1 MYSTLSNTQRKIVF
15 EKKGKFV
22 VRACPGS
29 GKTYTVAA
37 RLAHLIS
44 DWKLTHQG
52 IAAISF
58 TNTAWQEIQ
67 RQINDHFQME
77 VSYPHFL
84 GTIDSFINRFIFL
97 PFGYLVMKCNSRPV
111 LVGEPHG
118 PWSGR
123 YFSEKAFDKISYDI
137 NGNLNLYV
145 NNDWALLR
153 AWNNRESN
161 KKIVKAKERLIKT
174 GYATQTD
181 ANYFS
186 MKVLEKYPEIAKAI
200 VHRFPVLIVDE
211 SQDTSEI
218 QMRIID
224 LLIDNGLS
232 EVMLVG
238 DPDQAI
244 FEWHTA
250 KPQLFNE
257 KMEGWEEN
265 SIVLNE
271 NRRSSQKICDFTYKL
286 SSLNEPSIA
295 VNDEVKDYE
304 FVPKIVVY
312 DLEHIQDLVKDFK
325 QLCHKH
331 NIPCT
336 PKNIAVLYRSK
347 GFFCHLAGFKE
358 ISDNEHPWCDDDPYC
373 QEFAKGKYLFDNG
386 AFKEGFNL
394 ILRSFV
400 KKNKGL
406 HYCSAKAIEDAVK
419 DCGLI
424 EFRKKIL
431 NIINLLPQTNCTIG
445 DWVKAAND
453 KFRSE
458 GIELEFTIER
468 NKGNIG
474 FDDLFC
480 SSNKRLANEDLK
492 LGTIH
497 SAKGET
503 FEAVMVILKKR
514 GIGRHYKTLLKNN
527 VSIQDNEELRI
538 VYVGITRP
546 RKLLVLAVPDEEDK
560 LAWERKLIN

>member
-1 MYSTLSNTQRKIVF
+1 MYSTLSDTQRKIVF

-44 DWKLTHQG
+44 GWKAVHQG

-58 TNTAWQEIQ
+58 TNTAWLEIQ
-67 RQINDHFQME
+67 RQINDYFQFKIL
-77 VSYPHFL
+77 YPHFL

-97 PFGYLVMKCNSRPV
+97 PFGHLVMKCNSRPV

-118 PWSGR
+118 SWAGR
-123 YFSEKAFDKISYDI
+123 NFSEKAFDKISYDI
-137 NGNLNLYV
+137 NGNLYAINTRALPR
-145 NNDWALLR
+145 DWKSR
-153 AWNNRESN
+153 
-161 KKIVKAKERLIKT
+161 KGIIGAKRGLIKA
-174 GYATQTD
+174 GYATQAD

-186 MKVLEKYPEIAKAI
+186 MKVLEKYPQIAKAI
-200 VHRFPVLIVDE
+200 AHRFPMLIVDE
-211 SQDTSEI
+211 AQDTSEI
-218 QMRIID
+218 QMKIID
-224 LLIDNGLS
+224 LLTDNGLS

-250 KPQLFNE
+250 NPQLFNE
-257 KMEGWEEN
+257 KMEEWKEN
-265 SIVLNE
+265 SIILNE
-271 NRRSSQKICDFTYKL
+271 NRRSSQNICDFTFKL
-286 SSLNEPSIA
+286 SSLSEPSIA
-295 VNDEVKDYE
+295 VNDEVKEYE
-304 FVPKIVVY
+304 FVPSIVVY
-312 DLEHIQDLVKDFK
+312 DLEHIQDPVKDFE
-325 QLCHKH
+325 QLCHEH

-336 PKNIAVLYRSK
+336 PNNVAVLYRSK
-347 GFFCHLAGFKE
+347 GLYCHLAGFKE
-358 ISDNEHPWCDDDPYC
+358 ISDNEHPWCDADPYC

-406 HYCSAKAIEDAVK
+406 HYCSAKAIEDAIK

-431 NIINLLPQTNCTIG
+431 DIINLLPKTDCTIEE
-445 DWVKAAND
+445 WVETANT
-453 KFRSE
+453 KFISE
-458 GIELEFTIER
+458 GIDLEFKIKR
-468 NKGNIG
+468 NKGNIS

-480 SSNKRLANEDLK
+480 SNNKRLVNKDLR

-497 SAKGET
+497 SVKGET
-503 FEAVMVILKKR
+503 FEAVLVILRKK
-514 GIGRHYKTLLKNN
+514 GIGSYYKTLLKKK

-546 RKLLVLAVPDEEDK
+546 RKLLVLAVPDEENK
-560 LAWERKLIN
+560 SAWESKLVE